1 MKLNLEVCNMKIAA
15 TTVLL
20 AVGLV
25 LSCSLS
31 AATPAGAQ
39 QALAVDDHS
48 AFDGI
53 WRNAG
58 RGRRPPGAPLE
69 NCCSEEGWNDYA
81 KYLQPWAMEVMD
93 KRAAALK
100 VGKPLATN
108 TAQCRPD
115 GTPTVIE
122 IPYPFQFLRT
132 PTYTYIL
139 YEADYQSRRIRMNS
153 AHPAKTP
160 ANWYGDSI
168 GHWEG
173 QGAARTLVIDTVNF
187 NDKSN
192 PFGFI
197 GVHSS
202 TTHLVER
209 FHTEN
214 DGKTLIGEFTFANVL
229 LFRTYAV
236 FINQI
241 GQHEATAAAA
251 LSFASFIA
259 TWVAMLIVLVAGS
272 RKQGGR

>member
-20 AVGLV
+20 AVSLV
-25 LSCSLS
+25 LSCSLP
-31 AATPAGAQ
+31 AVTPAAVQ
-39 QALAVDDHS
+39 QGLAAEGHS

-81 KYLQPWAMEVMD
+81 KYLQPWAMEVME
-93 KRAAALK
+93 KRGAALK

-153 AHPAKTP
+153 VHPAKAP

-173 QGAARTLVIDTVNF
+173 EVLVVDTVGLSARGQLNWDGIPHTDALHVVERYTITEPGAMELQMTVTDPGTLVAPWTVTKHF
-187 NDKSN
+187 RK
-192 PFGFI
+192 
-197 GVHSS
+197 
-202 TTHLVER
+202 L
-209 FHTEN
+209 TESR
-214 DGKTLIGEFTFANVL
+214 L
-229 LFRTYAV
+229 LEYVCAQNNRDMVVPT
-236 FINQI
+236 
-241 GQHEATAAAA
+241 E
-251 LSFASFIA
+251 
-259 TWVAMLIVLVAGS
+259 
-272 RKQGGR
+272 